1 MISIITATFNSQKFI
16 QNLINSLSNQT
27 DKRFEWIV
35 IDGNSNDNTVNLLK
49 NVKNIKL
56 TYISEKDE
64 GIYDAI
70 NKGIKLANYN
80 YYLVC
85 GSDDY
90 LFPNTIEK
98 LNNLINTN
106 LAFDFYATSFQMN
119 SRIHFPRKYSSWL
132 YGMRGMSSCH
142 SIALL
147 INKSLHLK
155 FGYYNMLFP
164 VFADQLF
171 VQNAIY
177 QGSTIMHCKNIVS
190 GIYSTNGMSSQ
201 DSLDRQFEFF
211 KMQLNINR
219 NFLLQ
224 YLLFIIRIIKFKI
237 LN

>member
-1 MISIITATFNSQKFI
+1 MISIITATFNSQYFI

-35 IDGNSNDNTVNLLK
+35 IDGNSNDNTIKILK

-56 TYISEKDE
+56 TYISENDE

-85 GSDDY
+85 GSDDF

-98 LNNLINTN
+98 LNKLVNSN

-119 SRIHFPRKYSSWL
+119 NRIHFPRKYSSWL

-142 SIALL
+142 SVALL
-147 INKSLHLK
+147 INKNLHKK
-155 FGYYNMLFP
+155 FGFYNLSFP
-164 VFADQLF
+164 IFADQLF
-171 VQNAIY
+171 VQNAVY
-177 QGSTIMHCKNIVS
+177 QGATILHCKDILS
-190 GIYSTNGMSSQ
+190 GKYSTNGMSSN
-201 DSLDRQFEFF
+201 DSLDKQFEFF
-211 KMQLNINR
+211 KMQIVCKHNYYLQ
-219 NFLLQ
+219 FLLF
-224 YLLFIIRIIKFKI
+224 LIRCLKFKF